1 MLANNDWRIDSRV
14 VREAEALAR
23 HGYEVTV
30 VFRRESAA
38 ESVEE
43 NNGVRY
49 ICVPRRR
56 WSPWEIFPLI
66 TVHLRILA
74 ADARAITRFP
84 LRRSAAVSLLQLAA
98 FPLAA
103 VLGLAF
109 APLALAIFAFR
120 KKLPRVRR
128 AVMYITQPLLYLNEY
143 AVRCGPIV
151 KSIDPQIVH
160 AHDLIT
166 VSCAFL
172 VARSNKRTCF
182 LYDAHELESRANY
195 WTLNRWT
202 NYWVRRYE
210 EVFARIARRVITVC
224 DSIADWLAREY
235 KISRPVV
242 VLNVPT
248 VLGERSAASD
258 VRRQTVRSK
267 LGLPAAVPLA
277 VYVGA
282 VTIDRGLELCVRA
295 VALVPGLHFA
305 FLGPRYAGTERS
317 ITLLALELGV
327 QERTHLVDPVASAEV
342 PGFIKDADCSVI
354 AVQNVCLSYYFALPN
369 KLFESAI
376 GGVPIAAG
384 RLVEIR
390 RFVEENGV
398 GVIMDETDPKDIA
411 RAIQE
416 ILSNRAKYQPTPEK
430 LKGIA
435 DRYGWPVQEQR
446 LIELYAGLPC

>member
-1 MLANNDWRIDSRV
+1 M
-14 VREAEALAR
+14 
-23 HGYEVTV
+23 
-30 VFRRESAA
+30 
-38 ESVEE
+38 
-43 NNGVRY
+43 
-49 ICVPRRR
+49 
-56 WSPWEIFPLI
+56 
-66 TVHLRILA
+66 
-74 ADARAITRFP
+74 
-84 LRRSAAVSLLQLAA
+84 
-98 FPLAA
+98 
-103 VLGLAF
+103 
-109 APLALAIFAFR
+109 
-120 KKLPRVRR
+120 
-128 AVMYITQPLLYLNEY
+128 
-143 AVRCGPIV
+143 V

-210 EVFARIARRVITVC
+210 EVFVRIARRVITVC

-305 FLGPRYAGTERS
+305 FLGPRYAETERS
-317 ITLLALELGV
+317 IVLLARKLGV
-327 QERTHLVDPVASAEV
+327 QDRTHLIDPVASAEV
-342 PGFIKDADCSVI
+342 PGFIRDADCSVI

-384 RLVEIR
+384 KLLEIR

-411 RAIQE
+411 RAIQQ
-416 ILSNRAKYQPTPEK
+416 ILSNRAKYRPTPEK
-430 LKGIA
+430 LKRIA

-446 LIELYAGLPC
+446 LIELYAVLPR